1 MKEFIIFK
9 QLAIISTT
17 LGALALGATT
27 ASADSYTVKSGDTL
41 NSIASSNGTS
51 VEQLAKDN
59 NISDINL
66 IFAGETI
73 QVNGTSTVQ
82 QGVQQVTPEAPIQ
95 VSVKPTQEYTVAKTS
110 QTSNSGSVHDQFIAA
125 GGTESLWNT
134 IVLPE
139 SGGNPNAVS
148 PNGYTGLGQTKESWG
163 HGSVAEQTKGL
174 VNYANS
180 RYGSIEN
187 AVSFRSS
194 NNWW

>member
-1 MKEFIIFK
+1 M
-9 QLAIISTT
+9 
-17 LGALALGATT
+17 ALGATT
-27 ASADSYTVKSGDTL
+27 ASADSYTIKPGDTL
-41 NSIASSNGTS
+41 KSIASSNGTS

-59 NISDINL
+59 NISNINL

-73 QVNGTSTVQ
+73 QVNGTYTVQ
-82 QGVQQVTPEAPIQ
+82 QNVQQVTTEAPVQVSVKPTQEYTVATPVQ

-125 GGTESLWNT
+125 GGTEALWT
-134 IVLPE
+134 TVVLPE
-139 SGGNPNAVS
+139 SGGNPDAVS

-180 RYGSIEN
+180 RYGSIDN